1 MLQFLAVMTPH
12 VFKMLLHFVY
22 KDCLPAMDDLDG
34 SEYEEMGKH
43 LLVAA
48 DRYSMESMRKS
59 ILVKVEKVFGKLVGV
74 LLRTR

>member
-1 MLQFLAVMTPH
+1 M
-12 VFKMLLHFVY
+12 
-22 KDCLPAMDDLDG
+22 PAMDDLDG